1 MGRSWAERA
10 FLNSIKATLYGIIYI
25 DFLRG
30 DSRQSVQM
38 ILSVT
43 QGKTSHKASKRS
55 TNLDPS
61 VPLMQEVAGGHVPM
75 QKKILRGWSLQ
86 DLGNTQEC
94 TQTISMVQ
102 NPAMLVRM

>member
-1 MGRSWAERA
+1 M
-10 FLNSIKATLYGIIYI
+10 YV

-43 QGKTSHKASKRS
+43 QGKTSHKASNRS
-55 TNLDPS
+55 THLNLS
-61 VPLMQEVAGGHVPM
+61 VPLMQEV
-75 QKKILRGWSLQ
+75 RGWSLQ

-94 TQTISMVQ
+94 TQTISMVE
-102 NPAMLVRM
+102 NSPMLVRM